1 MERFDTDYS
10 YKYIPIPLKKQH
22 KTQLISKI
30 EKMIKRMRWKALELL
45 GKLYSNNNTKTYGF
59 QKIRQAPA
67 NEELSNLEND
77 PLPIM
82 KNIKLRKINNSF

>member
-59 QKIRQAPA
+59 QK
-67 NEELSNLEND
+67 
-77 PLPIM
+77 M
-82 KNIKLRKINNSF
+82 KSYQIQQIKSYQILKMILCQ